1 MDKDNNII
9 PLTGRI
15 AIIDDNINE
24 AKPLMREFSKNNIPY
39 VYIKGDDPSFFPD
52 QPDND
57 IRILFLDINLLG
69 QSPTDYKNIKSNLIN
84 VIRKVISPNNY
95 PYVLIYWSLQERE
108 YDSIIREAFDTVL
121 TDRRPISIHRFIKPD
136 FFSLPGGEEQ
146 PTDKDIIKE
155 LKIIIQSIPAYSYLM
170 QWENI
175 AHCSTDELLKEVF
188 PNTEPK
194 EWENVTNAII
204 NSLGQSF
211 IGQHF
216 SDASNEEKIKASL
229 LALNMVF
236 IDSMDNRIGK
246 CNISNPQEL
255 SSNNL
260 DKQKIEELKTTLNHK
275 LLVYTSPTNICEP
288 GVVIQYSNTA
298 KDYFEQFL
306 HKVLSVFSIKHEI
319 LCKTPDI
326 LDSLLKKEVSNRIKQ
341 IKQEIQQTWL
351 KIGVVVTPSCDF
363 AQKKKI
369 CDRVVQGVMIEARFI
384 DYINQGDAFYT
395 SPIIKHNGN
404 NYIIVLNFNY
414 FITTDLTNGSSC
426 NMLFKIRRP
435 MLAEIQSKLARH
447 INRQGI
453 MNL

>member
-1 MDKDNNII
+1 MENII
-9 PLTGRI
+9 PINGRI
-15 AIIDDNINE
+15 AIVDDRPKE
-24 AKPLMREFSKNNIPY
+24 ALPLIRFLSHNNIPY
-39 VYIKGDDPSFFPD
+39 VYIKGDDLEYMPQ
-52 QPDND
+52 QPEND
-57 IRILFLDINLLG
+57 IRVLFFDLNLVGG
-69 QSPTDYKNIKSNLIN
+69 QAVSYKQVKSTLIN
-84 VIRKVISPNNY
+84 TFTRLIAPNNY
-95 PYVLIYWSLQERE
+95 PYVLIYWSKQEKE
-108 YDSIIREAFDTVL
+108 YDEIITEAFDNEL
-121 TDRRPISIHRFIKPD
+121 KDRKPIAIKSFPKTIFFPD
-136 FFSLPGGEEQ
+136 FDEEEH
-146 PTDKDIIKE
+146 PNNIDLFEE
-155 LKIIIQSIPAYSYLM
+155 LKKAIQGIPAYSYLM

-204 NSLGQSF
+204 NSLGQSY

-216 SDASNEEKIKASL
+216 SDASSEEKIKASL
-229 LALNMVF
+229 LALNLVF
-236 IDSMDNRIGK
+236 IDSMDNHIGK
-246 CNISNPQEL
+246 CNISNPLEL

-306 HKVLSVFSIKHEI
+306 HKVLSVFSIRHEI

-404 NYIIVLNFNY
+404 NYIIILNFNY

>member
-1 MDKDNNII
+1 MYKDNNII

-15 AIIDDNINE
+15 AIIDDNIYE

-121 TDRRPISIHRFIKPD
+121 IDRRPISIHRFVKPD

-146 PTDKDIIKE
+146 PTDKDIIEE
-155 LKIIIQSIPAYSYLM
+155 LKKIIQSIPAYSYLM

-175 AHCSTDELLKEVF
+175 AHCSTDELLKDIF

-194 EWENVTNAII
+194 EWENVTNIII
-204 NSLGQSF
+204 NSLGQAY
-211 IGQHF
+211 IGQYF
-216 SDASNEEKIKASL
+216 SDASFEEKINASL

-236 IDSMDNRIGK
+236 VDSLDNHMVLCG
-246 CNISNPQEL
+246 ISNPQEL
-255 SSNNL
+255 SSKDF
-260 DKQKIEELKTTLNHK
+260 DKQRIEELKAVLNHK
-275 LLVYTSPTNICEP
+275 LLVYTSPNNICEP
-288 GVVIQYSNTA
+288 GVVIQYSDPA

-306 HKVLSVFSIKHEI
+306 HKVLSVFSVKHEI

-326 LDSLLKKEVSNRIKQ
+326 LDSLLKKELNNRIKQ
-341 IKQEIQQTWL
+341 IKQEIRQTWM
-351 KIGVVVTPSCDF
+351 KIGIVVTPSCDF

-369 CDRVVQGVMIEARFI
+369 CDRVVQGVIIESRFA

-395 SPIIKHNGN
+395 SPIIRYGDK

-414 FITTDLTNGSSC
+414 FITTNLDNDPNC
-426 NMLFKIRRP
+426 NKLFKIRRP

>member
-1 MDKDNNII
+1 MENII
-9 PLTGRI
+9 PINGRI
-15 AIIDDNINE
+15 AIVDDRPKE
-24 AKPLMREFSKNNIPY
+24 ALPLIRFLSHNNIPY
-39 VYIKGDDPSFFPD
+39 VYIKGDDLEYMPQ
-52 QPDND
+52 QPEND
-57 IRILFLDINLLG
+57 IRVLFFDLNLVGG
-69 QSPTDYKNIKSNLIN
+69 QAVSYKQVKSTLIN
-84 VIRKVISPNNY
+84 TFTRLIAPNNY
-95 PYVLIYWSLQERE
+95 PYVLIYWSKQEKE
-108 YDSIIREAFDTVL
+108 YDEIITEAFDNEL
-121 TDRRPISIHRFIKPD
+121 KDRKPIAIKSFPKTFFFPD
-136 FFSLPGGEEQ
+136 FDEEEH
-146 PTDKDIIKE
+146 PNNIDLFEE
-155 LKIIIQSIPAYSYLM
+155 LKKAIQGIPAYSYLM

-194 EWENVTNAII
+194 EWENVTSAII
-204 NSLGQSF
+204 NSLGQSY

-216 SDASNEEKIKASL
+216 SDASSEEKIKASL
-229 LALNMVF
+229 LALNLVF
-236 IDSMDNRIGK
+236 IDSMDNHIGK
-246 CNISNPQEL
+246 CNISNPLEL

-404 NYIIVLNFNY
+404 NYIIILNFNY

-447 INRQGI
+447 INRHGI